1 MQPKIIAATKPAL
14 ADILDYYRPTEGL
27 TKMPA
32 APDKNF
38 DTSIVLSDYLE
49 LIQSDY
55 IKNMLS
61 CVVPNNNNSTRITS
75 SLSINTP
82 PSDQCLYTPFYIPK
96 FNFRKLLTI
105 KPAKSED
112 VFELKF
118 KPYIARQADGQKILR
133 ISVDLQRDGEDVAI
147 DEYPA
152 QYAELFQSLLQNKPP
167 LDGKRLW
174 QDIYDLQPV
183 RMPNLKNFPPE
194 IHRKLKLLLTAH
206 TLIQKALIK
215 NFRNYLKQLEPLRE
229 IPLAI
234 RAALVLEACQNEA
247 LNNNDSTLRVIEDL
261 TYLAD
266 RVFNQDISARK
277 LELPQQTDK
286 PLAIISEYFTLED
299 ILQIYRHLPKD
310 VRQELV
316 FISAWE
322 PDFIP
327 QEVKLTS
334 KTIRNND
341 AQELCSA
348 LKFGYY
354 ISDETVE
361 KFQSEAKKPQG
372 ETTSSSELV
381 LSILDRD
388 TLHNGDKRYA
398 GGIIVINTTKEA
410 HRFVSAFK
418 QLFEPNQEHIFDRR
432 QFHKHEQTLGK
443 IYGKLTRRLL
453 THHDPLIMLGKSEQE
468 YTAYIRNVLL
478 ECLPKTNELLTE
490 TDRKNLRAAV
500 NALTA
505 KAVAKQKELKE
516 YVALSANL
524 PAASGRDSYAQT
536 EP

>member
-1 MQPKIIAATKPAL
+1 MQPKIIAETKPAL

-32 APDKNF
+32 ARDKNF
-38 DTSIVLSDYLE
+38 DTLIVLSDYLE

-55 IKNMLS
+55 VKNMLS
-61 CVVPNNNNSTRITS
+61 CVVPKNNNSTRITS

-82 PSDQCLYTPFYIPK
+82 PSDQCLHTPFSIPK
-96 FNFRKLLTI
+96 FNFRKLLAV
-105 KPAKSED
+105 KSAKSED
-112 VFELKF
+112 VFELKL
-118 KPYIARQADGQKILR
+118 KPYITRQADGQKILR
-133 ISVDLQRDGEDVAI
+133 ISVNLQRNGENVAI

-152 QYAELFQSLLQNKPP
+152 QYAELLQSLLQKKPP

-174 QDIYDLQPV
+174 QDIHDLQPV

-194 IHRKLKLLLTAH
+194 IRRKLKLLLTAH
-206 TLIQKALIK
+206 TLIQSALIE

-234 RAALVLEACQNEA
+234 RAALALEACQNEA
-247 LNNNDSTLRVIEDL
+247 LNNNDSTLRIIEDI

-277 LELPQQTDK
+277 LELPQKTDK

-299 ILQIYRHLPKD
+299 ILQIYRHLPKEAH
-310 VRQELV
+310 QALV

-348 LKFGYY
+348 LKLGYY

-361 KFQSEAKKPQG
+361 NFQQEPAFSK
-372 ETTSSSELV
+372 ELV

-388 TLHNGDKRYA
+388 TLHNGDKRYT
-398 GGIIVINTTKEA
+398 GGIIVINTAKA
-410 HRFVSAFK
+410 ARKFVNAFK

-453 THHDPLIMLGKSEQE
+453 THHDPLIMLSKSKQE
-468 YTAYIRNVLL
+468 YAAYIQNALL

-490 TDRKNLRAAV
+490 TDWKNLWAAV
-500 NALTA
+500 NALVT
-505 KAVAKQKELKE
+505 KAVAKQKVLKK
-516 YVALSANL
+516 YIASSASL
-524 PAASGRDSYAQT
+524 PAASGYDSYAQAK
-536 EP
+536 P